1 MLTSTTPT
9 YRGPGQTAAA
19 SSDGGIL
26 GALTALLGGG
36 STPAYAGTGQ
46 PAPSASGGLLG
57 SGTPAYQ
64 PAPVAK
70 PSPAPT
76 PTPAPTQDGEAPCE
90 ITIGDMDPF
99 GSGPIAIVI
108 PRPRT

>member
-1 MLTSTTPT
+1 MLTTPT
-9 YRGPGQTAAA
+9 YQGPGQTAAA

-64 PAPVAK
+64 PAPVAT

-76 PTPAPTQDGEAPCE
+76 ETPCE
-90 ITIGDMDPF
+90 VTICDPDPF
-99 GSGPIAIVI
+99 GAGTIAIVI
-108 PRPRT
+108 PRPPH

>member
-1 MLTSTTPT
+1 MLTSTTPS
-9 YRGPGQTAAA
+9 YQGSGQTAVA

-36 STPAYAGTGQ
+36 STPAYSGTGQ

-64 PAPVAK
+64 PAPVAT

-76 PTPAPTQDGEAPCE
+76 ETPCE
-90 ITIGDMDPF
+90 IPTCDPEPF
-99 GSGPIAIVI
+99 GCGTIAIVI
-108 PRPRT
+108 PRAPQ

>member
-9 YRGPGQTAAA
+9 YQGPGQTAAA
-19 SSDGGIL
+19 TSDGGIL

-57 SGTPAYQ
+57 AGTPVYK
-64 PAPVAK
+64 PAPVAT

-76 PTPAPTQDGEAPCE
+76 ETPCE
-90 ITIGDMDPF
+90 VPTCDPEAF
-99 GSGPIAIVI
+99 SPGTIAIVI
-108 PRPRT
+108 PRAPQ

>member
-9 YRGPGQTAAA
+9 YQGSGQSAAA
-19 SSDGGIL
+19 TSDGGIL

-36 STPAYAGTGQ
+36 STPAYSGTGQ

-64 PAPVAK
+64 PAPVAT

-76 PTPAPTQDGEAPCE
+76 ETPCE
-90 ITIGDMDPF
+90 IPTCDPEPF
-99 GSGPIAIVI
+99 GCGTIAIVI
-108 PRPRT
+108 PRAPQ

>member
-9 YRGPGQTAAA
+9 YQGPGQTAAA

-26 GALTALLGGG
+26 GAFTALLGGG
-36 STPAYAGTGQ
+36 STPPYARTGQ
-46 PAPSASGGLLG
+46 PAPSASGELLG

-64 PAPVAK
+64 PAPVAT

-76 PTPAPTQDGEAPCE
+76 ETPCE
-90 ITIGDMDPF
+90 VTICDPEPF
-99 GSGPIAIVI
+99 GAGTIAIVI
-108 PRPRT
+108 PRAPQ

>member
-1 MLTSTTPT
+1 MLTSTTPS
-9 YRGPGQTAAA
+9 YQGSGQTAVA

-57 SGTPAYQ
+57 GGTPAYQ
-64 PAPVAK
+64 PVPVA
-70 PSPAPT
+70 T
-76 PTPAPTQDGEAPCE
+76 PTPSSASTETPCE
-90 ITIGDMDPF
+90 VTICDPEPF
-99 GSGPIAIVI
+99 GAGTIAIVI
-108 PRPRT
+108 PRPQQ